1 MLQIQYRSSV
11 EHRYFER
18 VSLRQDVWVM
28 YRDRK
33 LGPYRT
39 RDVCRDG
46 LFIEIHDAEF
56 YPNDMLKVVFCADSH
71 GSTQQPIDVIVTHR
85 SSDGI
90 GVLMSKYSNE
100 LQDMLQTDS
109 VGRGMNAA

>member
-1 MLQIQYRSSV
+1 MVHLQTRSV

-28 YRDRK
+28 RGDRK

-46 LFIEIHDAEF
+46 LFIEIHDAEL
-56 YPNDMLKVVFCADSH
+56 YPNDMLKVLLCADRH
-71 GSTQQPIDVIVTHR
+71 GSTHQPIDVIVTHR
-85 SSDGI
+85 TSDGI
-90 GVLMSKYSNE
+90 GVLVAKYSSE
-100 LQDMLQTDS
+100 LQNLLQVET
-109 VGRGMNAA
+109 GMNKTAA